1 MSIACYVFAVLAP
14 VFVLLNGFSLHEAIK
29 HPTFGVY
36 SATTPLLLSAALFAT
51 LPELTRSARPT
62 SAPVSSILLP
72 LCYLGLA
79 LNLAATLTW
88 TYRHYQLRQIIVRNH
103 YDAHYDKVIER
114 CGKSAGQVAFVH
126 SCEDGIAKIRSP
138 RLSVLGWPHVTL
150 VGYLVLAVFFLCPS
164 HITKSST
171 TGLE

>member
-1 MSIACYVFAVLAP
+1 MSAACYVFAILAP
-14 VFVLLNGFSLHEAIK
+14 IFVLLNGFSLHEAVR

-36 SATTPLLLSAALFAT
+36 SATTPMLLSVALFAT
-51 LPELTRSARPT
+51 LPELTRTSQPT
-62 SAPVSSILLP
+62 SAPVSSVLLP

-88 TYRHYQLRQIIVRNH
+88 SYRHYQLRQIIVRNQ
-103 YDAHYDKVIER
+103 YDAHYDKVIEK

-150 VGYLVLAVFFLCPS
+150 VGYAILGVIYLSSS
-164 HITKSST
+164 HMAQANTS
-171 TGLE
+171 GLE